1 MYNWERWI
9 FLNSI
14 ETECKYA
21 GKYGAKG
28 EKRAKRKKPTP
39 EQVAKQNQINK
50 ENRIRRLIKANFYPS
65 DLWVT
70 LKYPKGT
77 RKPFEEVRKDMN
89 SFLRKLRYRY
99 RKIGNELKYIYRIE
113 IGKRGGIHVHILV
126 NRTSCLK
133 GTDVLIT
140 ECWTEGFTH
149 FTPIRE
155 AGGYKDLAEYIA
167 KPVPE
172 EQKEHE
178 AAEQAKAYHPSR
190 NLIKPKPERKTFF
203 RWTMRKLLEDG
214 PKPTPGFYIV
224 KESIVSGINKFTGMS
239 YLRYT
244 EQRIKE
250 VKRE

>member
-1 MYNWERWI
+1 MYNRDRWI
-9 FLNSI
+9 FSNSI
-14 ETECKYA
+14 EIEYKYA

-28 EKRAKRKKPTP
+28 EKRTKRKKPTP

-77 RKPFEEVRKDMN
+77 RKPYVDVVKDMAL
-89 SFLRKLRYRY
+89 FLERLRYRY
-99 RKIGNELKYIYRIE
+99 RRSGNELKFIYRIE

-126 NRTSCLK
+126 NRAKCSK
-133 GTDVLIT
+133 GTDMLIT
-140 ECWTEGFTH
+140 ECWTFGFTH
-149 FTPIRE
+149 FTPLRE
-155 AGGYKDLAEYIA
+155 SGGYKELAEYIA

-172 EQKEHE
+172 EQQDNEDADKT
-178 AAEQAKAYHPSR
+178 KSYHTSR
-190 NLIKPKPERKTFF
+190 NLIRPKPERKIYF
-203 RWTMRKLLEDG
+203 RWTMRKILENG

>member
-1 MYNWERWI
+1 MYNRDKWDFI
-9 FLNSI
+9 NSI
-14 ETECKYA
+14 EYEYKYA

-28 EKRAKRKKPTP
+28 EKRAKRKKFTP

-50 ENRIRRLIKANFYPS
+50 ENRIRRIIKANFYPS

-77 RKPFEEVRKDMN
+77 RKAYEEVRKDMDR
-89 SFLRKLRYRY
+89 FLGKLRYRY
-99 RKIGNELKYIYRIE
+99 RKIGNELKFIYRIE
-113 IGKRGGIHVHILV
+113 IGKRGGIHAHILV
-126 NRTSCLK
+126 NRVTCSK
-133 GTDVLIT
+133 GTDMLIS

-155 AGGYKDLAEYIA
+155 TGGYKDLAEYIA

-172 EQKEHE
+172 EQQDHE
-178 AAEQAKAYHPSR
+178 DAERTKSYHTSR
-190 NLIKPKPERKTFF
+190 NLIRPKPERKTYF
-203 RWTMRKLLEDG
+203 RRTMRKLLEDG

-224 KESIVSGINKFTGMS
+224 KESIVSGMNKYTGMS